1 MRPLDASSIRTFA
14 APAVGAFFQA
24 RVAKMPSYVAGDIFV
39 PPAGLIL
46 PERYYFQCGRP
57 GSTAELR
64 ADDEAGI
71 ASLHAQLQRDVE
83 AGIDT
88 LRECREGGFDC
99 AACRDALR
107 EAVRAMT
114 DAGFTLRECDRAGFS
129 KAEMGDAF
137 VDAREWKVAGMTA
150 ADAKAAG
157 FGAAA

>member
-1 MRPLDASSIRTFA
+1 MRVLLRQPSLAVPHIEVADIRHIDFR
-14 APAVGAFFQA
+14 Q
-24 RVAKMPSYVAGDIFV
+24 
-39 PPAGLIL
+39 
-46 PERYYFQCGRP
+46 
-57 GSTAELR
+57 LR
-64 ADDEAGI
+64 AAGCKAVIFDKDNTLTAPYVDDIEPRLAEA
-71 ASLHAQLQRDVE
+71 
-83 AGIDT
+83 

-150 ADAKAAG
+150 ADAKASEDSARDDAREKNKELLIIVIH
-157 FGAAA
+157 FEIFCAFHSVSC